1 MALDLFAELSVKD
14 YPLALEWYERLLGGP
29 PVMYP
34 NDIEAVFELAEH
46 QYLVVE
52 HRPDHAGHGQVTIF
66 SDDFDAR
73 IEAITARG
81 VEPAERETYENGVRK
96 VTYHDPDGNEVG
108 FGGGPVE

>member
-14 YPLALEWYERLLGGP
+14 YQASLAWYEQLLGGP

-34 NDIEAVFELAEH
+34 NDIEAVWELAEH

-52 HRPDHAGHGQVTIF
+52 CRPDHAGHGQVTIF
-66 SDDFDAR
+66 AEDFDER

-81 VEPAERETYENGVRK
+81 VEPAHRETYDNGVRK
-96 VTYHDPDGNEVG
+96 VIYHDLDGNEIG
-108 FGGGPVE
+108 FGGAPVE

>member
-1 MALDLFAELSVKD
+1 MALDLFAEMSVKD
-14 YPLALEWYERLLGGP
+14 YTVALEWYERLLGAP
-29 PVMYP
+29 PIMYP

-66 SDDFDAR
+66 SADFDER

-81 VEPAERETYENGVRK
+81 VDPAERETYENGVRK
-96 VTYHDPDGNEVG
+96 VIYHDPDGNEIG
-108 FGGGPVE
+108 FGGGPAE